1 LIAVA
6 GGRGWST
13 MLRDARKHASPNAGW
28 PEAAMAGAL
37 GVRLGGPVRYDGAL
51 IDRPVFGDGPP
62 PTARDLRR
70 GLEVYGRACG
80 LLWLVT
86 GVLACPR

>member
-1 LIAVA
+1 M
-6 GGRGWST
+6 R
-13 MLRDARKHASPNAGW
+13 RDAPRHASPNAGW

-37 GVRLGGPVRYDGAL
+37 GVRLGGPAAYDGVL
-51 IDRPVFGDGPP
+51 TDRPTFGDGPR

-70 GLEVYGRACG
+70 GLALYVRACA

-86 GVLACPR
+86 GAVAWRR